1 MVLGGNLSRVSWQE
15 GFPPDNPN
23 MGAFAEGIHARFIN
37 GANMHKAL
45 RLKVRKAKAM
55 ELKIQELAFNGKSEA
70 RRERA
75 KMIENRHWYD
85 RKHKGELRTGNDRE
99 HGRVTILD

>member
-1 MVLGGNLSRVSWQE
+1 
-15 GFPPDNPN
+15 
-23 MGAFAEGIHARFIN
+23 
-37 GANMHKAL
+37 MHKSKRDGL
-45 RLKVRKAKAM
+45 RQRTEKAKAI
-55 ELKIQELAFNGKSEA
+55 ERKIQELAFNGKSEA

-85 RKHKGELRTGNDRE
+85 RDQKGAFRTGNDRE

>member
-1 MVLGGNLSRVSWQE
+1 
-15 GFPPDNPN
+15 
-23 MGAFAEGIHARFIN
+23 
-37 GANMHKAL
+37 MHKAM
-45 RLKVRKAKAM
+45 RLKVRKAQRI
-55 ELKIQELAFNGKSEA
+55 ERKIQELAFNGKSEA

-85 RKHKGELRTGNDRE
+85 RELKGELRSGSDRE